1 MRIFEDDID
10 TEDEISSRICILRQ
24 EPSSICTLFRE
35 LQLVKS
41 ISLRSW
47 LYRKN
52 GMWNPPYLQFKGE
65 SFKKVK
71 TLRVSDFVDD
81 ILNSPESLRR
91 FVELVTASLNNSTGV
106 NN

>member
-1 MRIFEDDID
+1 MRIFEDAID

-52 GMWNPPYLQFKGE
+52 GM
-65 SFKKVK
+65 
-71 TLRVSDFVDD
+71 
-81 ILNSPESLRR
+81 
-91 FVELVTASLNNSTGV
+91 
-106 NN
+106 